1 MIPNYKSLIL
11 NVINESTCIKE
22 TRLALKI
29 IDLVNPM
36 LWSKEQYNC
45 AIIELMETKE
55 IVYIHYTTNEGTKIL
70 YFPKGTIFH
79 FSQV

>member
-1 MIPNYKSLIL
+1 MIPDYKSLIL
-11 NVINESTCIKE
+11 NIINESTCIKE
-22 TRLALKI
+22 TKLALKI

-36 LWSKEQYNC
+36 MWSKGIYQDTINEL
-45 AIIELMETKE
+45 IEAKE
-55 IVYIHYTTNEGTKIL
+55 IAYIFYTTNEGTKVL